1 MTRSY
6 CRPYAFAV
14 FNNVIVIVI
23 ALAALILII
32 VAEALF
38 RQSVAN
44 GNMRRVVARLDG
56 GLVVLGVIGFLVY
69 QVVR

>member
-14 FNNVIVIVI
+14 FNNVIVI

-32 VAEALF
+32 VAETLF
-38 RQSVAN
+38 RQSVSK

-56 GLVVLGVIGFLVY
+56 ALVVLGAIGFALYRLV
-69 QVVR
+69 RL